1 VWTVTLM
8 ERFMRLYDL
17 SIHQELTMG
26 AMHALG
32 WGENGEAWGWRH
44 RLLAWEE
51 DLVVEIR
58 NLLYNVTLQES
69 GEDVWMWRLSRH
81 FLEIK
86 SIWLAFDSLLFTTE
100 LLINFQKY
108 GKKINHHFKRLRVRV
123 LVIFREG
130 VSTLNIHSILLEPLE
145 LFS

>member
-1 VWTVTLM
+1 
-8 ERFMRLYDL
+8 
-17 SIHQELTMG
+17 
-26 AMHALG
+26 MHALG

-86 SIWLAFDSLLFTTE
+86 SI
-100 LLINFQKY
+100 
-108 GKKINHHFKRLRVRV
+108 
-123 LVIFREG
+123 
-130 VSTLNIHSILLEPLE
+130 
-145 LFS
+145 